1 MLRISVMGFD
11 SNDPRMKDFFRGLVH
26 EAIRGLMYRSIWG
39 LPMGVSVVLLILLIG
54 AVVWFGIY

>member
-1 MLRISVMGFD
+1 MGFD

-39 LPMGVSVVLLILLIG
+39 LPMGVSLVLLVLLIG